1 MNTITSKEILSIIV
15 PVYNEQ
21 ETVEIF
27 YDTVKKHTS
36 QLKSILNFYS
46 WMMALR
52 TTLCRLSKIWQSK
65 MSECIMCL
73 FLVILARNL
82 PSMQACK
89 IVRVTT

>member
-36 QLKSILNFYS
+36 QLNINIEFLFVDDGSADN
-46 WMMALR
+46 
-52 TTLCRLSKIWQSK
+52 TLQIIKDLAKQDEDVYKRQFFV
-65 MSECIMCL
+65 L
-73 FLVILARNL
+73 FRW
-82 PSMQACK
+82 PSF
-89 IVRVTT
+89 

>member
-36 QLKSILNFYS
+36 QLNINIEFLFVDDGSADNTLQIIKDLAKQDERVHYVSFSRNFGKESAIYAGLQNS
-46 WMMALR
+46 
-52 TTLCRLSKIWQSK
+52 
-65 MSECIMCL
+65 
-73 FLVILARNL
+73 
-82 PSMQACK
+82 
-89 IVRVTT
+89 

>member
-36 QLKSILNFYS
+36 QLNINIEFLFVDDGSADNALQIIKDLAKQDERVHYVSFSRNFGKESAIYAGLQNS
-46 WMMALR
+46 
-52 TTLCRLSKIWQSK
+52 
-65 MSECIMCL
+65 
-73 FLVILARNL
+73 
-82 PSMQACK
+82 
-89 IVRVTT
+89 